1 MFEVFL
7 RLLMTLDTSDLLSC
21 SGSFDET
28 RVADELVF
36 QMDFGTGSPGPNR
49 VAGVARLGA

>member
-1 MFEVFL
+1 
-7 RLLMTLDTSDLLSC
+7 MTLDTSDLLSC

-36 QMDFGTGSPGPNR
+36 QMDFGTGPPGPNR
-49 VAGVARLGA
+49 VAGARMGSA